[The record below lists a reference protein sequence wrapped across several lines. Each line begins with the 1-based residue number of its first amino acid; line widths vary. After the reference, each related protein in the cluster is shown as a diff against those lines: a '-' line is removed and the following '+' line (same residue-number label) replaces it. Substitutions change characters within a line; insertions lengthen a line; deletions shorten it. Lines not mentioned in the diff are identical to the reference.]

1 MAEMSESTR
10 NALGM
15 ATGIAFGALL
25 QRGGLAD
32 SRTIVGQLTG
42 DDARV
47 AKTMGT
53 AVAVGALGHRWLHRR
68 GLTTDEPKPM
78 NPVGLV
84 GGAVLFGAG
93 MALSGY
99 CPGTAAAA
107 AGSGRRDG
115 VWAMAGMLLAATAF
129 VATYPR
135 LKKALEA
142 GTLGRV
148 TLAGGTPARAAPP
161 PLDCVVRPRAL
172 RVGFDSPP
180 AQRPVP

>member
-1 MAEMSESTR
+1 
-10 NALGM
+10 
-15 ATGIAFGALL
+15 
-25 QRGGLAD
+25 
-32 SRTIVGQLTG
+32 
-42 DDARV
+42 
-47 AKTMGT
+47 
-53 AVAVGALGHRWLHRR
+53 
-68 GLTTDEPKPM
+68 M

-107 AGSGRRDG
+107 AGSGRREG
-115 VWAMAGMLLAATAF
+115 VWAMAGMLAAATVF

-148 TLAGGTPARAAPP
+148 TVAGGTPARAATR
-161 PLDCVVRPRAL
+161 PLDIVVRPRAADA
-172 RVGFDSPP
+172 G
-180 AQRPVP
+180 

>member
-1 MAEMSESTR
+1 MSEMNEGTR
-10 NALGM
+10 NVLGM
-15 ATGIAFGALL
+15 VTGLLFGALL
-25 QRGGLAD
+25 QRGRLAD
-32 SRTIVGQLTG
+32 SRTIVGQLAG
-42 DDARV
+42 EDGRV

-68 GLTTDEPKPM
+68 GLTTDEPKPL

-107 AGSGRRDG
+107 TGSGRREG
-115 VWAMAGMLLAATAF
+115 LWAMAGMMAAATVF
-129 VATYPR
+129 VGTYPR

-142 GTLGRV
+142 GSLGRV
-148 TLAGGTPARAAPP
+148 TVVGGTPARATPSA
-161 PLDCVVRPRAL
+161 LDMVVRPRAAVA
-172 RVGFDSPP
+172 RIEADV
-180 AQRPVP
+180 